1 MYYGIINTID
11 RYNVIIWN
19 KDLLICLFFALNIIH
34 TRPEHP
40 FSHCLI
46 SFIHMQTLLLFI
58 FICEFSETSARAAK
72 FKLIPF
78 ADRQPIVEFRTH
90 TASSNRLSID
100 DSEESNID
108 SLILK
113 GPETIN
119 SPSSNTIDKNKTAS
133 STNTKLNTA
142 SLLKPRHFY
151 TPSPTCTYPD
161 HYCNP
166 TAPDLI
172 KKVEDIVIEN
182 VWECVALCKMWEH

>member
-1 MYYGIINTID
+1 
-11 RYNVIIWN
+11 
-19 KDLLICLFFALNIIH
+19 
-34 TRPEHP
+34 
-40 FSHCLI
+40 
-46 SFIHMQTLLLFI
+46 MQTLLLFI

-90 TASSNRLSID
+90 TASSNRVSND
-100 DSEESNID
+100 DSELSNID
-108 SLILK
+108 SE
-113 GPETIN
+113 GATRFGSQQGSETIN
-119 SPSSNTIDKNKTAS
+119 SPSSNSIDKNKAAS
-133 STNTKLNTA
+133 LTNTKLNA
-142 SLLKPRHFY
+142 ESILKPRHFY

-182 VWECVALCKMWEH
+182 VWECLAVCKM